1 MARALGQAVS
11 AADGE
16 MGVDMAI
23 VTQHRG
29 RSNGLGTARWIRW
42 AQYAVVGGLSFQVF
56 HLLEHML
63 QTGYWFLH
71 PTDAPFLTPW
81 AAAGRDMLIVGGKVA
96 TGNELLHLVGN
107 SIFFGALIAMVYVC
121 RAYGRSTRRYPHL
134 SKAIFSQGIHVAEH
148 VALTVTTF
156 AVGKAIGLSTMFGLA
171 SGAWGSSY
179 RVWFHFILNF
189 AATYYATMALAEM
202 HGEDLVVP
210 GGRALPAI

>member
-1 MARALGQAVS
+1 MAV
-11 AADGE
+11 
-16 MGVDMAI
+16 
-23 VTQHRG
+23 VTQKLG
-29 RSNGLGTARWIRW
+29 RTGIPSGTQWIRW
-42 AQYAVVGGLSFQVF
+42 AQYAVVGGLAFQVF

-63 QTGYWFLH
+63 QTGYWFLN
-71 PTDAPFLTPW
+71 PTEAPFLTPW

-107 SIFFGALIAMVYVC
+107 GIFFGALVAMVYVC

-134 SKAIFSQGIHVAEH
+134 GKAVLSQGVHVAEH
-148 VALTVTTF
+148 VLLTVTTF
-156 AVGKAIGLSTMFGLA
+156 AFGKAIGVSTAFGLA
-171 SGAWGSSY
+171 AGAWGSSY

-210 GGRALPAI
+210 GARALPA